1 MPPDPLGGMQS
12 GYARQY
18 TVDDAFIVYLA
29 GHLVNQMHFSIP
41 DTRQVLEG
49 LTGWLKDCG
58 FLGFHESHPFSSDLN
73 FNNPVEIMILKDNIS
88 GKPVFLIRRMIERS
102 MAGGEDAGI
111 FQDQYSLTC
120 IPPDMVPEILEPVL
134 SAKII
139 FISKM
144 FLEFVRRLELD
155 PDLFPVLTPP
165 SQGPG

>member
-1 MPPDPLGGMQS
+1 
-12 GYARQY
+12 
-18 TVDDAFIVYLA
+18 
-29 GHLVNQMHFSIP
+29 
-41 DTRQVLEG
+41 
-49 LTGWLKDCG
+49 
-58 FLGFHESHPFSSDLN
+58 
-73 FNNPVEIMILKDNIS
+73 
-88 GKPVFLIRRMIERS
+88 

-155 PDLFPVLTPP
+155 PDSFFQSLRPHPKDPADIGFAK
-165 SQGPG
+165 G